1 MPSRFKFLSC
11 AQYAHLFILRSSDH
25 RGHPLSIATLRSQ
38 EAWFVTSF
46 ERGLR
51 VIQAFDAQTPFLR
64 LSDVAKK
71 AGISRAAARR
81 FLLTLQAM
89 DYVGCDAGL
98 RFYLRPKTLCL
109 GYSFLSAL
117 RLPELL
123 PSVLEDARKIFVSSC
138 SLAVLDGTDI
148 VYIARA
154 AVHQPLQPYIRVG
167 DRLPA
172 HTTSLGRV
180 LLSCLDDLELK
191 QYIERVDLRAY
202 TDRTLVDR
210 NRLIKEII
218 GVRNARMCIVESERV
233 AGLISLA
240 MPIRNRFG
248 RTVAAANISSQSR
261 LGRLQMRKKA
271 VPYLQRIVSEVELLL
286 SRGGTPLELI

>member
-1 MPSRFKFLSC
+1 M
-11 AQYAHLFILRSSDH
+11 
-25 RGHPLSIATLRSQ
+25 SIAALGSQ

-46 ERGLR
+46 ERGLS
-51 VIQAFDAQTPFLR
+51 VIRAFDAQTPFLR

-123 PSVLEDARKIFVSSC
+123 PPVLEDARKIFVTSC

-180 LLSCLDDLELK
+180 LLSCLGDIELK
-191 QYIERVDLRAY
+191 QYIQRVDLRAY

-210 NRLIKEII
+210 NRLLKEII

-286 SRGGTPLELI
+286 SHGGTPLELI